1 MPSAGA
7 RRTEKLQ
14 AILAAT
20 EQLMLEQGYGSV
32 TYRSVAAKAGVAAG
46 LVQYYFPSLD
56 DLFVG
61 VLRSGTD
68 RVIEGLE
75 DAARSEHPL
84 RALWEYA
91 NNRSGTALL
100 MEFMALANHRPGVGE
115 VIGEGGER
123 VRCAVVEAVS
133 GRWPDY
139 GLDEDALPP
148 PRAGLPAGSY
158 SADGPP
164 RGRTWHFRR
173 ARGDSGSGRAIP
185 GSRRTRRRRLT
196 RTPHLIKAPKLALC
210 LRI

>member
-1 MPSAGA
+1 MTSAGA
-7 RRTEKLQ
+7 RRTEKLR

-46 LVQYYFPSLD
+46 LVQYYFPLLD
-56 DLFVG
+56 DLFVA

-68 RVIEGLE
+68 RVIEGLK

-100 MEFMALANHRPGVGE
+100 MEFMALANHRPGVGD

-123 VRCAVVEAVS
+123 VRCAVVAAVS
-133 GRWPDY
+133 GRWADY
-139 GLDEDALPP
+139 GLDEGELAPSALVFLL
-148 PRAGLPAGSY
+148 G
-158 SADGPP
+158 
-164 RGRTWHFRR
+164 
-173 ARGDSGSGRAIP
+173 AIP
-185 GSRRTRRRRLT
+185 RMV
-196 RTPHLIKAPKLALC
+196 HLEEALGTFTGHAETVD
-210 LRI
+210 LVERFLNRIEPDVRD

>member
-139 GLDEDALPP
+139 GLDEDTLPP
-148 PRAGLPAGSY
+148 
-158 SADGPP
+158 SALVFLLG
-164 RGRTWHFRR
+164 
-173 ARGDSGSGRAIP
+173 AIP
-185 GSRRTRRRRLT
+185 RMV
-196 RTPHLIKAPKLALC
+196 HLEEGLGTFAGHAETVAVVERFLDRVEPNVAD
-210 LRI
+210 